1 MLKTHNHDITPEH
14 IGKYTIKGVLGRG
27 SMGVVYEGFDPFV
40 QRPVAIKVASNE
52 PAPGSGNSKFQR
64 SFFVEAHAAGKLQ
77 HPHIVSVYDA
87 GVEAYRNYIV
97 MEYVHGHTL
106 QDFLPEKK
114 RLPVEEVIDIIFKC
128 CKALDYAHRKGV
140 VHRDIKPANIMLG
153 DDGVVKIMDF
163 GIAQLEA
170 FEQTQN
176 TQQVSMVGSPY
187 YMSPEQITGEQV
199 GSQSDLYALGVVLF
213 QLLTGRPPFTAEN
226 YHSLIYQILH
236 VDPPDVRKFRS
247 DLPESLAL
255 IIQRTMSKDLD
266 QRFKTGQ
273 EMANA
278 LSSLFDELRYAGKQ
292 IEDVEKLEMLSS
304 LAFFKNFERRTMM
317 AIMQAATWLHFEVGD
332 TIINEG
338 DIDDTFYIIVTGTAE
353 VTKRH
358 KSIGWLYKGD
368 CFGEI
373 GFLTQQKRTATITAQ
388 STLTLM
394 KLNATVM
401 DQVSE
406 SGQLHFYKSFTES
419 LIKRLSFTNQQ
430 LTGSDPETD
439 EDP

>member
-1 MLKTHNHDITPEH
+1 MLNTHNHDITPEH

-52 PAPGSGNSKFQR
+52 PPPGTGNSKFQR

-106 QDFLPEKK
+106 QDYLPEKK

-187 YMSPEQITGEQV
+187 YMSPEQITGEHV
-199 GSQSDLYALGVVLF
+199 GAQSDLYALGVVLF

-373 GFLTQQKRTATITAQ
+373 GFITQQKRTATITAQ
-388 STLTLM
+388 SNLTLM

-406 SGQLHFYKSFTES
+406 TGQLHFYKSFTES

-430 LTGSDPETD
+430 LTGADPESN

>member
-1 MLKTHNHDITPEH
+1 
-14 IGKYTIKGVLGRG
+14 
-27 SMGVVYEGFDPFV
+27 
-40 QRPVAIKVASNE
+40 
-52 PAPGSGNSKFQR
+52 
-64 SFFVEAHAAGKLQ
+64 
-77 HPHIVSVYDA
+77 
-87 GVEAYRNYIV
+87 
-97 MEYVHGHTL
+97 L
-106 QDFLPEKK
+106 QDFLPENK

-406 SGQLHFYKSFTES
+406 TGQLHFYKSFTES

-430 LTGSDPETD
+430 LTGSDLETN

>member
-1 MLKTHNHDITPEH
+1 MLQNHNNDLPPEH

-27 SMGVVYEGFDPFV
+27 SMGIVYEGFDPFV
-40 QRPVAIKVASNE
+40 QRPVAIKVASGDQ
-52 PAPGSGNSKFQR
+52 PSPSGNAKFQR

-87 GVEAYRNYIV
+87 GVEGYRNYIV
-97 MEYVHGHTL
+97 MEYVHGQTL
-106 QDFLPEKK
+106 QEYLPENK
-114 RLPVEEVIDIIFKC
+114 RLPVEEVIDIVFKC

-140 VHRDIKPANIMLG
+140 IHRDIKPANIMLG

-163 GIAQLEA
+163 GIAQLET
-170 FEQTQN
+170 FDQTQN
-176 TQQVSMVGSPY
+176 TQQVGMVGSPY

-199 GSQSDLYALGVVLF
+199 GTQSDLYSLGVVLF

-226 YHSLIYQILH
+226 YHSLIYQIMH
-236 VDPPDVRKFRS
+236 VDPPDVRKFRPE
-247 DLPESLAL
+247 LPESLAL
-255 IIQRTMSKDLD
+255 IIQRSMNRDLE
-266 QRFKTGQ
+266 QRFKSGQ

-292 IEDVEKLEMLSS
+292 IEDVEKLEMLSR
-304 LAFFKNFERRTMM
+304 LAFFRNFERNTMI

-358 KSIGWLYKGD
+358 KTIGWLYKGD

-373 GFLTQQKRTATITAQ
+373 GFLTQQQRTATIMAQ
-388 STLTLM
+388 SSLTLM

-401 DQVSE
+401 DQVAE
-406 SGQLHFYKSFTES
+406 SGQLHFYKSFTEA

-430 LTGSDPETD
+430 LTEINNQSNEA
-439 EDP
+439 

>member
-1 MLKTHNHDITPEH
+1 MLKTHNHDRTPEH

-52 PAPGSGNSKFQR
+52 PEPGTGNTKFQR

-114 RLPVEEVIDIIFKC
+114 RLPVEEVIDIVFKC

-358 KSIGWLYKGD
+358 RSIGWLYKGD

-388 STLTLM
+388 SNLTLM

-401 DQVSE
+401 DNVSE

-419 LIKRLSFTNQQ
+419 LIKRLSLTNQQ
-430 LTGSDPETD
+430 LTGSDLDND
-439 EDP
+439 EDS

>member
-52 PAPGSGNSKFQR
+52 PAPGTGNTKFQR

-106 QDFLPEKK
+106 QEFLPEKK
-114 RLPVEEVIDIIFKC
+114 RLPVEDVIDIIFKC

-176 TQQVSMVGSPY
+176 TQQASMVGSPY

-199 GSQSDLYALGVVLF
+199 GAQSDLYALGVVLF

-236 VDPPDVRKFRS
+236 VDPPDIRKFRS

-373 GFLTQQKRTATITAQ
+373 GFITQQKRTATITAQ

-406 SGQLHFYKSFTES
+406 TGQLHFYKSFTES

-430 LTGSDPETD
+430 LTGSDTESD
-439 EDP
+439 EDL